1 MANVSNK
8 REPLLYVS
16 GLARAFGS
24 LSALSRVSFCVH
36 AGEIVGLV
44 GRSGAGKSVLAQIL
58 GGTLAPSAGEV
69 LLDGRRLRWPF
80 SQRRLGVALIP
91 QRTILAERLDVTA
104 NIFLGCERGW
114 PAGLGWLR
122 VPDRVRME
130 QQAAA
135 VLAELEVNLDDLRT
149 PVKQLTSEQRQ
160 MIALARALVAPTRL
174 VILDEPG
181 ALLSYSYQQRLLALV
196 RAWQQRGT
204 AVIFVTGSLDQIFA
218 VTDRVLVLNE
228 GRIALDTRTDSTTR
242 EEVVAAQIGHDERQ
256 QLTPIIWALESYYQA
271 REQAE
276 RLRLQQRRLEE
287 DLAAQGSLNQQLVT
301 QLARQVHSLDQ
312 ANQALQDAQRRL
324 FSQREEE
331 RKHLARELHDQVIQD
346 LLSVNF
352 QLEELESAALDSTDR
367 EALAAELAEA
377 RESVRA
383 LIEDVRRICGALRP
397 PTIDSLGLGAAL
409 QSYTRDWSARTGI
422 PVHLQVG
429 PELGRLPEAI
439 ELSIFRIVQE
449 GLANIRKHAQARA
462 AWITLAAVSP
472 RAVAVT
478 IEDDGRGLPD
488 HVDLALL
495 ARQGHYGLLG
505 ISERVALLQGRL
517 RLTNGARGGLRID
530 VEIPHPRVTAGG

>member
-1 MANVSNK
+1 MSNK

-505 ISERVALLQGRL
+505 ISERS
-517 RLTNGARGGLRID
+517 GL
-530 VEIPHPRVTAGG
+530 A